1 MDTKLTG
8 IFREGDTRD
17 FKKWVEKVMGASEE
31 RRSEIPDLKVEMHL
45 VRQSIET
52 MQKKLDNI
60 ERILEDVA
68 E

>member
-1 MDTKLTG
+1 MNTKLTG
-8 IFREGDTRD
+8 IFKEGDTRD
-17 FKKWVEKVMGASEE
+17 FKEWVEKIMGDSAE
-31 RRSEIPDLKVEMHL
+31 RRSEISDLKIEMRL
-45 VRQSIET
+45 IRQSLET

>member
-17 FKKWVEKVMGASEE
+17 FKEWVEKVMGASEE
-31 RRSEIPDLKVEMHL
+31 RRSEISDLKVEMRL

-60 ERILEDVA
+60 ERILENVT

>member
-1 MDTKLTG
+1 MNTKLTG
-8 IFREGDTRD
+8 IFKEGDTRD
-17 FKKWVEKVMGASEE
+17 FKEWMEKIMGASDE
-31 RRSEIPDLKVEMHL
+31 RRSEISDLKVEMHL
-45 VRQSIET
+45 IRQYLET